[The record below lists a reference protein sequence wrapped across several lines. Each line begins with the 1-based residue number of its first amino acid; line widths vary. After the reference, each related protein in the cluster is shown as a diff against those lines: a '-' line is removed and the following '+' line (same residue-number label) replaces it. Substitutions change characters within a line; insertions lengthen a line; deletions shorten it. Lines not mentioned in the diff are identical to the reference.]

1 MSDGILDAECLG
13 CRNTRQEVAKT
24 MLALTTMVETLD
36 EAEKCFET
44 QETEIERL
52 RAVLRATHERHC
64 TEVWTSRGKHAP
76 ECLLFE
82 VEP

>member
-36 EAEKCFET
+36 EAEKCIET

-52 RAVLRATHERHC
+52 RAVLRATCEANCPPSWAAIGRHN
-64 TEVWTSRGKHAP
+64 S
-76 ECLLFE
+76 ECLLHE